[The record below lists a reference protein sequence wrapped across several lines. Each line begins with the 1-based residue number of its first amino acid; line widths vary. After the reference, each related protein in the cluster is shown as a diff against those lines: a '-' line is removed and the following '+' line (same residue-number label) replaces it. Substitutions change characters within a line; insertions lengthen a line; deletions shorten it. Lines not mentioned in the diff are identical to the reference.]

1 VLSPEAVFDIRRRTG
16 FILLAVLT
24 AQIVLVSAQV
34 RFDSGVPVIESVTF
48 GFFSGIQRLTFGFVD
63 GVGNMWARYSS
74 LQSVAE
80 ENTLLR
86 QQVANLQVQLQNER
100 ARARRS
106 ESLQQ
111 LLNFRKALPWSTVA
125 AEVIAV
131 DATPWFRTVTI
142 ARGTRDGLQT
152 DLAVLAPAGV
162 VGRVVGP
169 LGANA
174 AKVQLLVDRNA
185 AIGAMLERSRS
196 TGIVTGH
203 VGDLPLR
210 FDYISNLADV
220 QVGDRVVTSGSE
232 GIYPKGYL
240 IGVVESVQMGRGLY
254 QDSGLYQDIGVRP
267 VVDFGALEDVL
278 VIMERRPADLPS
290 GGTQ

>member
-1 VLSPEAVFDIRRRTG
+1 MLSPEAVFDIRRRTG

-24 AQIVLVSAQV
+24 AQIVLISAQV

-278 VIMERRPADLPS
+278 VIMERRPTDLPS

>member
-1 VLSPEAVFDIRRRTG
+1 MLSPEAVFDIRRRTG

-24 AQIVLVSAQV
+24 AQIVLISAQV

>member
-24 AQIVLVSAQV
+24 VQIILVSAQV
-34 RFDSGVPVIESVTF
+34 RSDSGVPVIESVTF

-74 LQSVAE
+74 LQNVAE

-86 QQVANLQVQLQNER
+86 QQVGKLQVELQNAR
-100 ARARRS
+100 ARAHRS
-106 ESLQQ
+106 ESLQD
-111 LLNFRKALPWSTVA
+111 LLNFREEVPWSTVA
-125 AEVIAV
+125 AEVMAV

-169 LGANA
+169 LSATA

-196 TGIVTGH
+196 AGIVTGQ

-240 IGVVESVQMGRGLY
+240 IGVVESVQLGRGLY

-278 VIMERRPADLPS
+278 VLTERRPTDLPS
-290 GGTQ
+290 GGVQ

>member
-24 AQIVLVSAQV
+24 AQIVLISAQV

-48 GFFSGIQRLTFGFVD
+48 GFFSGIQRLTFGLVD

>member
-1 VLSPEAVFDIRRRTG
+1 MLSPEAVFDIRRRTG

-24 AQIVLVSAQV
+24 AQIVLISAQV

-48 GFFSGIQRLTFGFVD
+48 GVFSGIQRLTFGFVD

-278 VIMERRPADLPS
+278 VIMERRPTDLPS

>member
-1 VLSPEAVFDIRRRTG
+1 MLSPEAVFDIRRRTG

-24 AQIVLVSAQV
+24 VQIILVSAQV
-34 RFDSGVPVIESVTF
+34 RSDSGVPVIESVTF

-74 LQSVAE
+74 LQNVAE

-86 QQVANLQVQLQNER
+86 QQVGKLQLQLQNAR
-100 ARARRS
+100 ARAHRS
-106 ESLQQ
+106 ESLQD
-111 LLNFRKALPWSTVA
+111 LLNFREEVPWSTVA
-125 AEVIAV
+125 AEVMAV

-142 ARGTRDGLQT
+142 ARGTRDGLQA

-169 LGANA
+169 LSATA

-196 TGIVTGH
+196 AGIVTGH

-220 QVGDRVVTSGSE
+220 QVGEV
-232 GIYPKGYL
+232 KH
-240 IGVVESVQMGRGLY
+240 
-254 QDSGLYQDIGVRP
+254 
-267 VVDFGALEDVL
+267 
-278 VIMERRPADLPS
+278 VIL
-290 GGTQ
+290 

>member
-1 VLSPEAVFDIRRRTG
+1 MLSPETVFDIRRRTG

-24 AQIVLVSAQV
+24 AQIILISAQV
-34 RFDSGVPVIESVTF
+34 RSDSGVPVIESVTF
-48 GFFSGIQRLTFGFVD
+48 GVFSGIQRITFGFVD
-63 GVGNMWARYSS
+63 GAGNMWARYSS
-74 LQSVAE
+74 LQNVAE

-86 QQVANLQVQLQNER
+86 QQVGNLQVQLQNAR
-100 ARARRS
+100 ARAHRS
-106 ESLQQ
+106 ESLQD
-111 LLNFRKALPWSTVA
+111 LLNFREEVPWSTVA
-125 AEVIAV
+125 AKVMAV

-142 ARGTRDGLQT
+142 SRGTRDGLQP

-169 LGANA
+169 LSATA

-196 TGIVTGH
+196 AGIVTGQ

-240 IGVVESVQMGRGLY
+240 IGVVESVQLGRGLY
-254 QDSGLYQDIGVRP
+254 QDSGLYQDLSLIH
-267 VVDFGALEDVL
+267 
-278 VIMERRPADLPS
+278 I
-290 GGTQ
+290 

>member
-1 VLSPEAVFDIRRRTG
+1 MLSPEAVFDIRRRTG

-24 AQIVLVSAQV
+24 VQIILVSAQV
-34 RFDSGVPVIESVTF
+34 RSDSGVPVIESVTF

-74 LQSVAE
+74 LQNVAE

-86 QQVANLQVQLQNER
+86 QQVGTLQVELQNAR
-100 ARARRS
+100 ARAHRS
-106 ESLQQ
+106 ESLQD
-111 LLNFRKALPWSTVA
+111 LLNFREEVPWSTVA
-125 AEVIAV
+125 AEVMAV

-169 LGANA
+169 LSATA

-196 TGIVTGH
+196 AGIVTGQ

-240 IGVVESVQMGRGLY
+240 IGVVESVQLGRGLY

-278 VIMERRPADLPS
+278 VLTERRPTDLPS
-290 GGTQ
+290 GGVQ

>member
-1 VLSPEAVFDIRRRTG
+1 MLSPEAVFDIRRRTG

-24 AQIVLVSAQV
+24 VQIILVSAQV
-34 RFDSGVPVIESVTF
+34 RSDSGVPVIESVTF

-240 IGVVESVQMGRGLY
+240 IGVVESVQLGRGLY

-278 VIMERRPADLPS
+278 VLTERRPTDLPS
-290 GGTQ
+290 GGVQ

>member
-1 VLSPEAVFDIRRRTG
+1 MLSPEAVFDIRRRTG

-24 AQIVLVSAQV
+24 AQIVLISAQV

-100 ARARRS
+100 ARAHRS

-267 VVDFGALEDVL
+267 GVDLGALEDVL
-278 VIMERRPADLPS
+278 VITERRPTDLPS

>member
-1 VLSPEAVFDIRRRTG
+1 MLSPEAVFDIRRRTG

-24 AQIVLVSAQV
+24 AQIVLISAQV

-100 ARARRS
+100 ARAHRS

>member
-1 VLSPEAVFDIRRRTG
+1 MLSPEAVFDIRRRTG

-24 AQIVLVSAQV
+24 AQIVLISAQV

-48 GFFSGIQRLTFGFVD
+48 GVFSGIQRLTFGFVD

>member
-1 VLSPEAVFDIRRRTG
+1 MFDIRRRTG
-16 FILLAVLT
+16 FILLSVLT
-24 AQIVLVSAQV
+24 VQIILISAQV
-34 RFDSGVPVIESVTF
+34 RSDSGVPVLESVTF
-48 GFFSGIQRLTFGFVD
+48 GFFSGIQRITFGFVD
-63 GVGNMWARYSS
+63 GVVNTWARYSS
-74 LQSVAE
+74 LQNVAD

-86 QQVANLQVQLQNER
+86 EQLAGMQVELQN
-100 ARARRS
+100 ARAQAQRS
-106 ESLQQ
+106 ESLRE
-111 LLNFRKALPWSTVA
+111 LLNFREDVPWSTVA
-125 AEVIAV
+125 AEVVAV

-152 DLAVLAPAGV
+152 DLAVLAPTGV

-169 LGANA
+169 LSSNNA
-174 AKVQLLVDRNA
+174 QVQLLVDRNA

-196 TGIVTGH
+196 AGIVTGH

-240 IGVVESVQMGRGLY
+240 IGVVESVQLGRGLY

-278 VIMERRPADLPS
+278 VITERRPTDLPS
-290 GGTQ
+290 GGTR

>member
-1 VLSPEAVFDIRRRTG
+1 MLSPEAVFDIRRRTG

-24 AQIVLVSAQV
+24 AQIILISAQV
-34 RFDSGVPVIESVTF
+34 RSDSGVPVIESVTF
-48 GFFSGIQRLTFGFVD
+48 GFFSGVQRLTFGFV
-63 GVGNMWARYSS
+63 GSVRNTWVRYSS
-74 LQSVAE
+74 LHGVDE
-80 ENTLLR
+80 ENTQLR
-86 QQVANLQVQLQNER
+86 QQIAELQIQLQNER
-100 ARARRS
+100 ARAHRS
-106 ESLQQ
+106 ESLQR
-111 LLNFRKALPWSTVA
+111 LLNFREELLWSTVA

-169 LGANA
+169 LSANA

-196 TGIVTGH
+196 TGIVTGQ
-203 VGDLPLR
+203 VGDIPLR

-232 GIYPKGYL
+232 GIYPKGFL
-240 IGVVESVQMGRGLY
+240 IGVVESVQLGRGLY

-278 VIMERRPADLPS
+278 VLTERRPADLPS
-290 GGTQ
+290 GGVQ

>member
-1 VLSPEAVFDIRRRTG
+1 MLSPETVFDIRRRTG

-24 AQIVLVSAQV
+24 AQIILISAQV
-34 RFDSGVPVIESVTF
+34 RSDSGVPVIESVTF

-63 GVGNMWARYSS
+63 GVGNAWTRYSS
-74 LQSVAE
+74 LQNVAE

-86 QQVANLQVQLQNER
+86 RQLGAMQVQLQN
-100 ARARRS
+100 ARAQAQRS
-106 ESLQQ
+106 ESLRE
-111 LLNFRKALPWSTVA
+111 LLNFRDEVPWSTVA
-125 AEVIAV
+125 AEVMAV

-152 DLAVLAPAGV
+152 DLAVLAPTGV

-169 LGANA
+169 LSKNN

-196 TGIVTGH
+196 AGIVTGQ

-240 IGVVESVQMGRGLY
+240 IGVVESVQLGRGLY

-278 VIMERRPADLPS
+278 VITERRPTDMPS
-290 GGTQ
+290 GGVQ

>member
-1 VLSPEAVFDIRRRTG
+1 MLSPEAVFDIRRRTG

-24 AQIVLVSAQV
+24 AQIVLISAQV

-48 GFFSGIQRLTFGFVD
+48 GVFSGIQRLTFGFVD

-267 VVDFGALEDVL
+267 GVDFGALEDVL
-278 VIMERRPADLPS
+278 VIMERRPTDLPS

>member
-1 VLSPEAVFDIRRRTG
+1 MLSPEAVFDIRRRTG

-24 AQIVLVSAQV
+24 AQIVLISAQV

-48 GFFSGIQRLTFGFVD
+48 GFFSRIQRLTFGFVD

-278 VIMERRPADLPS
+278 VIMERRPTDLPS